1 MAEKFPGLGD
11 SKQRAFGL
19 DMARFGE
26 KGSRAAVVVA
36 ERARLSLH
44 WSRADG
50 TWGVTTRDHNALSQA
65 PRRPDGTPALG
76 WSGRVG
82 VAASGD
88 DVVLVYKRRF
98 PGSDSSDLFI
108 DPFAV
113 DPATGELG
121 GGSRR
126 CACRAPVW
134 ASPAS
139 GSRCGPASPAA
150 A

>member
-50 TWGVTTRDHNALSQA
+50 TWGVTTRYHNALSQA

-82 VAASGD
+82 VAVSGD
-88 DVVLVYKRRF
+88 DVVLVTSAASRGAT
-98 PGSDSSDLFI
+98 PLISSSTRSRSI
-108 DPFAV
+108 RGQASS
-113 DPATGELG
+113 AG
-121 GGSRR
+121 GPRR

-134 ASPAS
+134 VSPAS
-139 GSRCGPASPAA
+139 GSRCGPTSPAA